1 LLIRITVIMLNAT
14 FHILYIYA
22 IYVFI
27 RPRQVGAITLGIK
40 RVDIGLRFHG
50 GQWPTE
56 QARFRADQA

>member
-1 LLIRITVIMLNAT
+1 MLNAT

-50 GQWPTE
+50 GQWPMANRTGSLSCWPSM
-56 QARFRADQA
+56 

>member
-1 LLIRITVIMLNAT
+1 MLNAT